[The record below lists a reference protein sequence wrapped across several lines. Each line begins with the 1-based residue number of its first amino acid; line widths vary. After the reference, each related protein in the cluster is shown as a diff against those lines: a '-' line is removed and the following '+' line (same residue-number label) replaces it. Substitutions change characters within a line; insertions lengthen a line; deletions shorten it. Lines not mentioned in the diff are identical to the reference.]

1 MKRVFGIDAADLDC
15 QATVAIGKEVGIHW
29 NPGAKSK
36 LPVQLEQ
43 CTHIL
48 LMPRKGFVVFR
59 VRNVAVVIEM
69 SSILG
74 AAVLLGAR

>member
-1 MKRVFGIDAADLDC
+1 MFGINAVDLDF
-15 QATVAIGKEVGIHW
+15 QATIAIGKVVGIHW

-48 LMPRKGFVVFR
+48 LMPRTAFVVFR
-59 VRNVAVVIEM
+59 VVNITLVIEM